1 MKPKL
6 YLETSVV
13 SYQASQAS
21 RDVII
26 AGHQQSTHLLWEKL
40 KDDFEPFVSA
50 LVIKEANQGNPDKA
64 KQRLDA
70 IASFTVIKNTPEAES
85 LAQAIVTNRGIPE
98 EYPEDALHIALAA
111 ISGMDFIVTWNFAHI
126 NNPFTKTRIRQTV
139 EEESLNCPQIVSPD
153 ELIGESS

>member
-6 YLETSVV
+6 YIETSVV
-13 SYQASQAS
+13 SYQTNQSS

-40 KDDFEPFVSA
+40 KGDFEPFVSA
-50 LVIKEANQGNPDKA
+50 LVIKEASQGNPDKA

-70 IASFTVIKNTPEAES
+70 ITSFGVIKNTPETES
-85 LAQAIVTNRGIPE
+85 LAQSMITNHGIPE

-111 ISGMDFIVTWNFAHI
+111 IGGVDFIVTWNFSHI
-126 NNPFTKTRIRQTV
+126 NNPFTKEIIRQTV
-139 EEESLNCPQIVSPD
+139 ENEGFVCPQIVSPD
-153 ELIGESS
+153 ELIGE